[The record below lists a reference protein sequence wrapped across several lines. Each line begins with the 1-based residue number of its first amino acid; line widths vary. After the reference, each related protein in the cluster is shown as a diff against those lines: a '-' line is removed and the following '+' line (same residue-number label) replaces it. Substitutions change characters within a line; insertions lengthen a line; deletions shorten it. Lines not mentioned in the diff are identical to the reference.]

1 MNLAPVTITG
11 NLTADPELTFTSAG
25 QARCSF
31 SVAINHVW
39 FDKNNEKQ
47 ENTSFINV
55 VAWRFTGEH
64 AARTLEKGL
73 PVVVVGRLEQRSYDD
88 KDGVKR
94 SITEVVA
101 DTVSV
106 DTKGLESIERRT
118 KQTGDSS
125 AANSGSA
132 QSSGQRRA
140 KPMTTSSATKL
151 METADEPF

>member
-1 MNLAPVTITG
+1 M
-11 NLTADPELTFTSAG
+11 
-25 QARCSF
+25 
-31 SVAINHVW
+31 
-39 FDKNNEKQ
+39 
-47 ENTSFINV
+47 
-55 VAWRFTGEH
+55 
-64 AARTLEKGL
+64 
-73 PVVVVGRLEQRSYDD
+73 VGRLEQRSYDD